1 MLALIT
7 FVKVEANPVWFP
19 INDKLRYVVVALH
32 LTSDRSLKGKVKVNL
47 KFSSRDRQ
55 PFVDSFANDLKGSKD
70 VFLFYE
76 GAIPW
81 DESDLSG
88 QVKLGKETYTFRS
101 KVRGYG
107 ALKTSSLVLAY
118 RISHNDP
125 SALFKRDSLFIRPC
139 FTCIFYGYLNFYLE
153 ALSDS
158 SFIITGAI
166 TQGGEEVAIVPP
178 KTFKHTGKL
187 AVSLPIWDLKEGDY
201 SLKVSIVSPTL
212 GEEVTF
218 NRPFIVSKYGDN
230 IASFIDYIATE
241 EELREFR
248 RLTDLRERINFLRR
262 FWQKR
267 GDDFYREFRRRVVY
281 ADSAFSTPNRLGR
294 YTDMGRIYIKR
305 GKPDE
310 ITQVDLSEG
319 SRPYIKWVY
328 YTGGGYTYYFY
339 DPIGTG
345 EYVLVKTDDPE
356 EPTFRSRN
364 VMPSLDFDEGG
375 GWDE

>member
-1 MLALIT
+1 MALAA
-7 FVKVEANPVWFP
+7 FVKVEVYPVWFP
-19 INDKLRYVVVALH
+19 INDRLRYVVVAVH
-32 LTSDRSLKGKVKVNL
+32 LTSDRSLKGKARVKL
-47 KFSSRDRQ
+47 KFVSRNRR

-76 GAIPW
+76 GVIPW
-81 DESDLSG
+81 DKSDLSG
-88 QVKLGKETYTFRS
+88 EVRLGRKTYTF
-101 KVRGYG
+101 KAPIRGYG
-107 ALKTSSLVLAY
+107 RLKTSSPVLAY
-118 RISHNDP
+118 RISRSDP
-125 SALFKRDSLFIRPC
+125 SALFKRDSTFIRPC
-139 FTCIFYGYLNFYLE
+139 FTCVFYGYLNFYLE

-166 TQGGEEVAIVPP
+166 TQGDDEVAVVPP
-178 KTFKHTGKL
+178 KTFKRTGKL
-187 AVSLPIWDLKEGDY
+187 AVTLPIWNLKEGDY
-201 SLKVSIVSPTL
+201 SLKISVVSPSL

-230 IASFIDYIATE
+230 VAFFIDYIASE

-248 RLTDLRERINFLRR
+248 KLTDIRERINFLRR
-262 FWQKR
+262 FWQRR
-267 GDDFYREFRRRVVY
+267 GNDFYKEFRRRVLY

-310 ITQVDLSEG
+310 ITRVDLSEG

-345 EYVLVKTDDPE
+345 EYVLAKTDDPE
-356 EPTFRSRN
+356 EPTFRSRH
-364 VMPSLDFDEGG
+364 VVPSLDFDEGG

>member
-1 MLALIT
+1 MLVLLSL
-7 FVKVEANPVWFP
+7 VKVEAHPVWFP
-19 INDKLRYVVVALH
+19 INDRLRYVVVAIH
-32 LTSDRSLKGKVKVNL
+32 MTSDRGLKGKAKVRLNFASPGR
-47 KFSSRDRQ
+47 K
-55 PFVDSFANDLKGSKD
+55 PFVDSFANDLKGSRD
-70 VFLFYE
+70 VFLLYE

-81 DESDLSG
+81 DSSELSG
-88 QVKLGKETYTFRS
+88 EVRLGRDTYTFRAPI
-101 KVRGYG
+101 RGYG
-107 ALKTSSLVLAY
+107 RLKTSSLILAY
-118 RISHNDP
+118 RISRKDP
-125 SALFKRDSLFIRPC
+125 SALFKRDSTFIRPC

-153 ALSDS
+153 VLSDS
-158 SFIITGAI
+158 SFIVSGAI
-166 TQGGEEVAIVPP
+166 TQNGEEVLQIPT
-178 KTFKHTGKL
+178 KTFKHSGKL
-187 AVSLPIWDLKEGDY
+187 AMTLPIWDLKEGDY
-201 SLKVSIVSPTL
+201 SLLISVVSPKL

-230 IASFIDYIATE
+230 IASFIDYIASE

-248 RLTDLRERINFLRR
+248 KLTDVRERINFLRR
-262 FWQKR
+262 FWRKR
-267 GDDFYREFRRRVVY
+267 GDKFYMEFRRRVMY

-356 EPTFRSRN
+356 EPTFSSKH
-364 VMPSLDFDEGG
+364 VVPSLDLDEGG
-375 GWDE
+375 GWEE